1 MNFVPVRKLRLQPA
15 EVWKTLQKDDELI
28 ITNNGNP
35 IALMTPVNSENL
47 EETML
52 AFRRSR
58 ALRALSSIHRE
69 ASVSGKNKITQ
80 SEIEKE
86 IKTVRKKRK

>member
-1 MNFVPVRKLRLQPA
+1 M
-15 EVWKTLQKDDELI
+15 TL
-28 ITNNGNP
+28 
-35 IALMTPVNSENL
+35 VNSENL

-52 AFRRSR
+52 AFRRAR
-58 ALRALSSIHRE
+58 AIQALSSIHRE
-69 ASVSGKNKITQ
+69 AIASGKNKITQ

>member
-1 MNFVPVRKLRLQPA
+1 M
-15 EVWKTLQKDDELI
+15 TL
-28 ITNNGNP
+28 
-35 IALMTPVNSENL
+35 VNSENL

-58 ALRALSSIHRE
+58 AFQALSSIHRE
-69 ASVSGKNKITQ
+69 AIVSGKNKITQ

-86 IKTVRKKRK
+86 IKTVRKKRKGE

>member
-47 EETML
+47 EETIL

-58 ALRALSSIHRE
+58 ALQALSSIHRE
-69 ASVSGKNKITQ
+69 AAASSKDKITQ
-80 SEIEKE
+80 AEIEKE

>member
-1 MNFVPVRKLRLQPA
+1 
-15 EVWKTLQKDDELI
+15 
-28 ITNNGNP
+28 
-35 IALMTPVNSENL
+35 MTPVNSENL

-58 ALRALSSIHRE
+58 AFQALSSIHRE
-69 ASVSGKNKITQ
+69 SIVSCKNKITQ

-86 IKTVRKKRK
+86 IKTVRKKRKGE

>member
-1 MNFVPVRKLRLQPA
+1 
-15 EVWKTLQKDDELI
+15 
-28 ITNNGNP
+28 
-35 IALMTPVNSENL
+35 MTPVNSENL

-58 ALRALSSIHRE
+58 AFQALSSIHRE
-69 ASVSGKNKITQ
+69 AIVSGKNKITQ

-86 IKTVRKKRK
+86 IKTVRKKRKGE

>member
-1 MNFVPVRKLRLQPA
+1 
-15 EVWKTLQKDDELI
+15 
-28 ITNNGNP
+28 
-35 IALMTPVNSENL
+35 MTPVNSENL

-58 ALRALSSIHRE
+58 AFQALSSIHRE
-69 ASVSGKNKITQ
+69 AIASGKNKMTQ

-86 IKTVRKKRK
+86 IKTVRRKRK